1 MSVSEVEVDLLTGH
15 HVIIR
20 TDILHDCG
28 NSLHPEIDRG
38 QIEGAFI
45 QGVGWCTME
54 ECKWDE
60 KGKLLNASPDTYKIP
75 VINDIPQQWE
85 INLFENPFNHNTILN
100 SKAVGEP
107 PFIHG
112 LSVFFAIQNAISSI
126 NKDKIIELDLPAT
139 HEKIV
144 IAIGTDG

>member
-1 MSVSEVEVDLLTGH
+1 
-15 HVIIR
+15 
-20 TDILHDCG
+20 
-28 NSLHPEIDRG
+28 
-38 QIEGAFI
+38 
-45 QGVGWCTME
+45 
-54 ECKWDE
+54 
-60 KGKLLNASPDTYKIP
+60 